1 MRQFDRVKNRYKESY
16 LLLEGHPVL
25 LGEQQWLTAGQELTA
40 GTHLMHTLV
49 PMVIELS
56 VLLVWPVNAWRERF
70 LLLLLGLV
78 TSMIVLAATAPFVLI
93 GNLEIY
99 LQEMAVQAQ
108 VKRPEPWTLTWM
120 IFSEMGGR
128 WLLPLVAAMLCI
140 RFQKSYFY
148 KSSFNNSM

>member
-1 MRQFDRVKNRYKESY
+1 
-16 LLLEGHPVL
+16 
-25 LGEQQWLTAGQELTA
+25 
-40 GTHLMHTLV
+40 
-49 PMVIELS
+49 MVIELS